1 MTVHRFKI
9 NCNIPLKKCICLYLQ
24 CSVSCGQGT
33 TTRQVVCMNISDQVV
48 ELTECDPDDQPA
60 TEQEC
65 AMPQCPSRSSDH
77 GGFSPN
83 PDSRKKNVPTGRTD
97 RNRAGRPQSHQW
109 RTGPWGAVST
119 SKHLRMI
126 TSLHSLLCM
135 SLIFD
140 IIRRLFLLE
149 TFCQPRSCMTFK
161 VLYMIPPS
169 QPDSSISSV

>member
-1 MTVHRFKI
+1 MWWVIILICGVIIQCVFCI
-9 NCNIPLKKCICLYLQ
+9 IMCVGVCICLYLQ

-48 ELTECDPDDQPA
+48 DISECDPDDQPA

-83 PDSRKKNVPTGRTD
+83 PDSRKKTDPTGRTD
-97 RNRAGRPQSHQW
+97 RNRPGRPRLHQW

-119 SKHLRMI
+119 SKSNHVCACL
-126 TSLHSLLCM
+126 
-135 SLIFD
+135 
-140 IIRRLFLLE
+140 
-149 TFCQPRSCMTFK
+149 
-161 VLYMIPPS
+161 
-169 QPDSSISSV
+169 